1 VVTQDANVV
10 VAFMRSIKNLVFAV
24 SASARW
30 HTLANCQESQ
40 SLLGNETYQKEIST
54 PTINYGEGPLNN
66 GNHFEKGQRPTE

>member
-1 VVTQDANVV
+1 LA
-10 VAFMRSIKNLVFAV
+10 SAV

-30 HTLANCQESQ
+30 HMLENFQESRK
-40 SLLGNETYQKEIST
+40 LLGNASYQKEIST